1 MPRPSKGRVETV
13 LEAICDA
20 VSAMEDGRAPKLVI
34 CEHLARAVQATW
46 GAYVVLEPSRTIRS
60 LVCWPSALDAER
72 ISLVSSL
79 ARAMHPESVRQVNAR
94 STPSA
99 TWPGDDL
106 VAVPLSAS
114 HGELRILAFA
124 SSGRF
129 AAWHLEMLRFAQG
142 PLTAL
147 DFHLSQLDRPRPT
160 STSFD
165 PVLVSLEY
173 GLTARQLE
181 VLAFLAQGLSA
192 RTIAARMG
200 LSPRTVN
207 KHLGNLYLKLG
218 THDRL
223 MAVAKAHDIGLLESP
238 TGTLTR
244 TG

>member
-1 MPRPSKGRVETV
+1 VPRPSKGRVETV

-20 VSAMEDGRAPKLVI
+20 VSALEDGRAPKLVI

-72 ISLVSSL
+72 LALVSSL
-79 ARAMHPESVRQVNAR
+79 ARVMHPESVRALNAG
-94 STPSA
+94 SSPSA
-99 TWPGDDL
+99 SRVGDNV

-114 HGELRILAFA
+114 HGEIRILALA

-147 DFHLSQLDRPRPT
+147 DVHLSQLDRPRPR

-173 GLTARQLE
+173 GLTARELE
-181 VLAFLAQGLSA
+181 ALAFLAQGLSA

-207 KHLGNLYLKLG
+207 KHLGNLYRKLG

-223 MAVAKAHDIGLLESP
+223 MAVSKAHDLGLLGSSAVTLSW
-238 TGTLTR
+238 TG
-244 TG
+244 